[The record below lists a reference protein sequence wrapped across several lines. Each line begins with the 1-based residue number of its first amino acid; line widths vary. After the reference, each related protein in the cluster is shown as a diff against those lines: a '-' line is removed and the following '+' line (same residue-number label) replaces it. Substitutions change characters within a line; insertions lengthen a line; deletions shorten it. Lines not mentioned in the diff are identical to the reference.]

1 MKKALLLLFLSVFL
15 TKTYAQ
21 DYFPINESV
30 QNKNKNYTVFTN
42 ATIYVTPTQKIEKGT
57 LLIQEGKVVSVGNN
71 ISIPKNSITIDLEGK
86 TIYPSFIDIYTS
98 FGVEKPKGNLGGRGR
113 DRNPLYD
120 TKRVGYYWN
129 ESVRPE
135 INTYETFK
143 YDQPKAEELLK
154 AGFGVVGTHIP
165 DGIAQG
171 TGILVALNNTESS
184 KQIIANKV
192 TNHFAFTK
200 SALTNQAYP
209 SSLMGMMALL
219 RQMYLDLDWYK
230 KGNSETKDLSLEALA
245 SNEKLVQIF
254 ATEDKLNSLRAAKI
268 AKEFGLS
275 YILKGSG
282 NEFERIEEIKNT
294 NAKYIIPISFPEA
307 YDVSNPYLS
316 NQIEL
321 ADMRFWNQAPT
332 NLKVLSDNGIVF
344 ALTTDKLKKTE
355 DFKPNLL
362 KAIKYG
368 FDKTKALEALTTI
381 PAAILGKS
389 NEVGSL
395 KTGTYANFV
404 ITSGEIFDEKTVLYE
419 NWVQGTKYVVNDIN
433 AKDIRGN
440 YDLTVGKD
448 TYKWK
453 IDGTADAPKSEL
465 TTADTKKLKSTFS
478 VSKNWISL
486 LIKPADSIKS
496 NYTRLTGFVEKP
508 ESLSGKAVLSN
519 GNELVWTAVKTSAFV
534 AVKDSAKAEKPNP
547 IIPTT
552 YPNVA
557 FGDSK
562 KLTAQTLLFKNATV
576 WTNEKEGILTET
588 DVLIKDGKI
597 AAVGKNLSDTGAT
610 IIDAKGKHITSG
622 IIDEHSHIAIS
633 KGVNESG
640 HNSTAEVTIQDVV
653 NSEDINIYRDLA
665 GGVTISQLLHGSANP
680 IGGRSAIVKWKWGS
694 SPDEMLYKN
703 QPKFIKFALGENV
716 KQANWG
722 IDNPTRFP
730 QTRMGV
736 EQVFTDY
743 FQRAKEYDESWK
755 KFNSNSKK
763 GKAPRVD
770 LELQTLAEIINKE
783 RFITC
788 HSYVESEILM
798 LMSVAEKFNFRVNTF
813 THILEGYKV
822 ADKMKEHGVGA
833 STFSDWWAYKFEVN
847 DAIPFNGPIM
857 HNAGLVVAYNSDD
870 AEMSRR
876 LNQEAAKAVKYGNI
890 SEEDA
895 WKFVTLNPAKL
906 LHIDDKVGSLK
917 VGKDADVVLWNDN
930 PLSIYAK
937 AEKTIIDG
945 VVYFDLEKDAEKQLA
960 ITKERS
966 LLIGQML
973 QEKNKGAGTQQPTR
987 KEKKE
992 YHCDTLEQ

>member
-1 MKKALLLLFLSVFL
+1 MKKALFLLFLSVFL

-21 DYFPINESV
+21 DYFPVNETV
-30 QNKNKNYTVFTN
+30 HNTNKNYTVFTN

-57 LLIQEGKVVSVGNN
+57 LLIQDGKVVSVGNN
-71 ISIPKNSITIDLEGK
+71 IAIPKNSITIDLAGK

-98 FGVEKPKGNLGGRGR
+98 FGVEKPKGNNRY
-113 DRNPLYD
+113 DQDPLYD

-129 ESVRPE
+129 ESIRPE
-135 INTYETFK
+135 VNTYETFK
-143 YDQPKAEELLK
+143 YDQTKAEELLK

-165 DGIAQG
+165 DGVAQG
-171 TGILVALNNTESS
+171 TGILVALNNAENN
-184 KQIIANKV
+184 KRIIANKV
-192 TNHFAFTK
+192 TNHFAFTR
-200 SALTNQAYP
+200 SNLTNQAYP

-268 AKEFGLS
+268 AKEFGLN
-275 YILKGSG
+275 YIIKGSG
-282 NEFERIEEIKNT
+282 NEFERIEEIKST

-332 NLKVLSDNGIVF
+332 NLKVLSDNGVVF

-355 DFKPNLL
+355 DFKTNLL

-395 KTGTYANFV
+395 KTGSYANFV
-404 ITSGEIFDEKTVLYE
+404 ITSGEIFDEKTILFE

-448 TYKWK
+448 SYKWK
-453 IDGTADAPKSEL
+453 IDGTAEAPKSEI
-465 TTADTKKLKSTFS
+465 TTADAKKVNSTFS
-478 VSKNWISL
+478 VSKNWVSL
-486 LIKPADSIKS
+486 LIKPSDTIKG
-496 NYTRLTGFVEKP
+496 NFTRLTGFIEKP
-508 ESLSGKAVLSN
+508 EKLSGKAILAN
-519 GNELVWTAVKTSAFV
+519 GDELAWTALKTSAFV
-534 AVKDSAKAEKPNP
+534 AVKDSSKVEKPNP
-547 IIPTT
+547 IVPTT
-552 YPNVA
+552 FPNIA

-576 WTNEKEGILTET
+576 WTNEKDGILTET
-588 DVLIKDGKI
+588 DVLIKNGKI
-597 AAVGKNLSDTGAT
+597 AAVGKNLSDASAT
-610 IIDAKGKHITSG
+610 VIDAKGKHITSG

-633 KGVNESG
+633 RGVNESG
-640 HNSTAEVTIQDVV
+640 HNSTAEVTIEDVV

-665 GGVTISQLLHGSANP
+665 GGVTTSQLLHGSANP
-680 IGGRSAIVKWKWGS
+680 IGGRSAIVKWKWGAA
-694 SPDEMLYKN
+694 PDEMLYKN

-722 IDNPTRFP
+722 INNPTRFP

-755 KFNSNSKK
+755 KFNAGSKK

-770 LELQTLAEIINKE
+770 LEMKTLAEIINKE

-798 LMSVAEKFNFRVNTF
+798 LMNVTEKFNFRVNTF

-917 VGKDADVVLWNDN
+917 VGKDADVVLWSDN
-930 PLSIYAK
+930 PLSIYAVV
-937 AEKTIIDG
+937 EKTIVDG
-945 VVYFDLEKDAEKQLA
+945 VVYFDIQKDAEKQLA

-973 QEKNKGAGTQQPTR
+973 QEKNKGMATQAPTK
-987 KEKKE
+987 KEKIE